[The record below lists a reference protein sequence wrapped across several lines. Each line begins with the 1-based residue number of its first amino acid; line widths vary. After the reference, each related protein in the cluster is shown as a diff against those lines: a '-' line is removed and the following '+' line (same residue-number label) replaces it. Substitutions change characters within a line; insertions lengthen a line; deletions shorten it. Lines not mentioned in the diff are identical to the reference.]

1 MKRMIVK
8 RLALLV
14 FVVFGVTFVSFF
26 LSHIIPGDPAR
37 MMVGQRA
44 NEETLQ
50 QVREQLGLDQPVWI
64 QYVTYVK
71 NVVSGDLGMSIR
83 TQKPVTDDLLSFFPA
98 TLELAIVAFFFAL
111 LLGIPLGV
119 LASVKK
125 DRFWDHFSRLFS
137 ISGVSMPVFWSGLII
152 ILIFYG
158 YLGWF
163 PANGRIDMNIH
174 PPTKVTGFYL
184 IDSLLSGDMVA
195 FKSSLQHIL
204 LPALVLSYAQLA
216 IITRQVRASMLEVLG
231 QDYIRTALANG
242 ISGWVLL
249 FRYALRNALIPTVT
263 VVGISFGSLL
273 GGAVV
278 TETIFSWPGMGKY
291 VVDSISYLD
300 FPAIMGFTLIISIGY
315 VLINLIVDLTYYL
328 LDPQLR
334 EREVN

>member
-1 MKRMIVK
+1 MKKMIMK

-44 NEETLQ
+44 SEETLK

-64 QYVTYVK
+64 QYATYVK
-71 NVVSGDLGMSIR
+71 NVISGDLGTSIR
-83 TQKPVTDDLLSFFPA
+83 TQKPVMDDLTAFFPA
-98 TLELAIVAFFFAL
+98 TLELAMAAFFIAL
-111 LLGIPLGV
+111 LIGIPLGV
-119 LASVKK
+119 LAAVKK

-152 ILIFYG
+152 ILLFYG

-163 PANGRIDMNIH
+163 PASGRIDLNIN
-174 PPTKVTGFYL
+174 PPTRVTGFYL
-184 IDSLLSGDMVA
+184 IDSLLSGDLVA
-195 FKSSLQHIL
+195 FKSSLKHIL

-231 QDYIRTALANG
+231 QDFIRTAMANG
-242 ISGWVLL
+242 IHGWVLL
-249 FRYALRNALIPTVT
+249 YRYALRNALIPTVT

-278 TETIFSWPGMGKY
+278 TETIFGWPGMGKY

-300 FPAIMGFTLIISIGY
+300 FPAIMGFTLVISIGY
-315 VLINLIVDLTYYL
+315 VLINLLVDLTYYF

-334 EREVN
+334 ESEVD